1 MRTLAP
7 ILKTDGNMRRNF
19 RLTLALFVFAS
30 LIMIL
35 GCGTETPA
43 VNAKDQAQYKVLGIL
58 YGKFVSGT
66 RGRAPSD
73 QEQFLNYLSSKKP
86 SWEKIV
92 SSAEQLVVSP
102 RDGKPLVV
110 LYGEAY
116 ANQKS
121 SVAPWV
127 AYEQEGIDGTH
138 LAVNIRGTIEE
149 MDSAKLKAR
158 FGG

>member
-19 RLTLALFVFAS
+19 RLPLALFVFAS
-30 LIMIL
+30 LMMIL

-66 RGRAPSD
+66 RGRAPAN
-73 QEQFLNYLSSKKP
+73 QEQFVDYLNTTKP
-86 SWEKIV
+86 SWDKIV
-92 SSAEQLVVSP
+92 GSADQLLVSP
-102 RDGKPLVV
+102 RDKKPMKV
-110 LYGEAY
+110 LYGKEFQQQQPGA
-116 ANQKS
+116 APF
-121 SVAPWV
+121 VAHD
-127 AYEQEGIDGTH
+127 IDGVNGVYYV
-138 LAVNIRGTIEE
+138 VNIRGTIEE
-149 MDSAKLKAR
+149 MDAAKLTAQ